1 MNRDVNF
8 SGIRFFEEWRWSS
21 CCSLTFYCKLF
32 CTNWT
37 VLTGWDF
44 FLVFC
49 LRQITHAL
57 SRDFKKGGNEIKLL
71 ILNLREIYTIVKNFF
86 LKVSILD
93 SRSDSLSNSSFL
105 FFSPPPLFLRWNHH
119 PEKKFPQ
126 RIRIQKEILCIFHSG
141 ELKILSQYVQ
151 IELCHLDGWKIW
163 GKRVTK
169 RYRVFYSYFSP
180 KWVRF
185 ARCVY

>member
-105 FFSPPPLFLRWNHH
+105 FFFPPPPFFWDEIITRRRNSLKEFAFK
-119 PEKKFPQ
+119 KKFFVFST
-126 RIRIQKEILCIFHSG
+126 LAS
-141 ELKILSQYVQ
+141 LKFFPSTY
-151 IELCHLDGWKIW
+151 K
-163 GKRVTK
+163 
-169 RYRVFYSYFSP
+169 
-180 KWVRF
+180 
-185 ARCVY
+185 